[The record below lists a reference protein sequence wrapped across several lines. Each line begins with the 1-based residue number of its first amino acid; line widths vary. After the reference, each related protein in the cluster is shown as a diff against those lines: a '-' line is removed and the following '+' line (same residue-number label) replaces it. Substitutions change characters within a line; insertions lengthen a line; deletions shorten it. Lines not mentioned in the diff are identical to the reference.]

1 MQSFVG
7 KTLEAITLNV
17 VQNSPKRRIHRSPH
31 RQLSEAL
38 PSQHGPTPIRFRRP
52 TGPGLPP
59 RNVRAARLLARFNA
73 PGDFSPSLHFR
84 NKYHASRY
92 RSYLLR
98 RAQGESVIDP
108 FRFATTPAGVTYQR
122 SSGITYAA
130 TKSISFKICVSL
142 FPDGILQEYAC
153 ALTRLVVDFT
163 CTR

>member
-1 MQSFVG
+1 M
-7 KTLEAITLNV
+7 
-17 VQNSPKRRIHRSPH
+17 PH
-31 RQLSEAL
+31 MLSMRVHPSAEHD
-38 PSQHGPTPIRFRRP
+38 SQHGPTPIRFRRP

-59 RNVRAARLLARFNA
+59 RNVRAPRLLARFNA